1 MKQRVMGQLA
11 GLSENPNH
19 QLMDELSADLEMEP
33 ADISEKAGSI
43 LRHMLHNYAELS
55 ICTIDKFMHQL
66 VRTFARDLTLSHD
79 FEVETDRTPF
89 IEEAVA
95 RLIEQVGRDSFLT
108 DILVDFVESQL
119 DSDRSWQIERSLI
132 EVGSKQLNLQ
142 SDQFLKQLEE
152 YPLDRFSELKKELR
166 TFMAAFEKEVQALG
180 EQAMQIVEKNS
191 LGNDDF
197 YYKSGGI
204 LSFFRALQKGDVL
217 KTPNTRGTYSIEN
230 NQFENT
236 KSDADRQLLVQ
247 ELAPEFQQI
256 CTAVETVQEKR
267 GGTYSLCEE
276 LLRNFH
282 QLLLLNELN
291 KSLNN
296 LKEERNL
303 IFVDDFHRL
312 ISSVVK
318 EEPAPFV
325 YERIGQR
332 YSNLLIDE
340 FQDTSILQW
349 QNFLPLAADALS
361 TGGFV
366 LLVGDGKQAIYRWR
380 GGEVEQFDRLPEIY
394 PKAED
399 SVSKEREQ
407 LLKYQYNPKNL
418 DKNYRSLGEVVRF
431 NNDLYEELQKY
442 ITQSLRTVYND
453 ANQEVVK
460 QDDAGMVTVDLLDIP
475 GRGNAEEKLAAY
487 FEKTERYI
495 AEALNDGYSQR
506 DICVITRKNKQG
518 QQIAQFLQHKM
529 VGNQQLE
536 LISNESLLIDSHPGV
551 QLMISAMTYLSD
563 TRHPGYALNLLRQLV
578 VFYKSSDV
586 FHELMSQFTK
596 RNERKQLIKAD
607 VNGFLKSIGKPVLS
621 RRLFTLNL
629 YEMAEELARQFGAEK
644 FNNPYW
650 SFFKQQVWSFAYE
663 QGNDLLAFLGWWEK
677 KRQKL
682 SLSIPEDSNAIRLMS
697 IHRSKGLQFPVVIL
711 PFAEWEIKN
720 SQQIHWAPVKE
731 EFSEKFKAPVP
742 PVMLTGLSQRVAD
755 THLKEQIETENSRL
769 ALDSLNMLYVA
780 TTRAEERLYLVSR
793 QQNMGKDGASNIAQW
808 LTAYA
813 DSAKWQDFPVRY
825 GNKGPRSQYFQE
837 KDHSKP
843 GSQSATYPIGVAS
856 NSGWKEKVRISL
868 EAGEMADGVIS
879 PTSRSVGNLVHR
891 ILSEIKNPEELSER
905 LNWNMSR
912 GIIDKA
918 QRLEIEIQ
926 INALLEHPEA
936 GKWFHPHEKVLIEQ
950 AIVTPGGHTTRP
962 DRVII
967 DGKNATI
974 IDFKTGEERPEHR
987 EQITEYGKLLSAMG
1001 YQCTLYLYY
1010 LESHRA
1016 VKVEENPQTVLF

>member
-1 MKQRVMGQLA
+1 MKQRVIGQLA

-19 QLMDELSADLEMEP
+19 QLMDELSAELGMQP
-33 ADISEKAGSI
+33 ADISDKAGSI
-43 LRHMLHNYAELS
+43 LRHMLHNYAELG

-66 VRTFARDLTLSHD
+66 VRTFARDLTLNHD
-79 FEVETDRTPF
+79 FEVETDRAPLL
-89 IEEAVA
+89 EEAAA

-132 EVGSKQLNLQ
+132 EIGNKQLNPQ
-142 SDQFLKQLEE
+142 SDQFLEQLEE
-152 YPLDRFSELKKELR
+152 YPVERFSELKKELR
-166 TFMAAFEKEVQALG
+166 AFMAGFEKEIQALG
-180 EQAMQIVEKNS
+180 EQAMQIIEKNG
-191 LGNDDF
+191 LVNDDF
-197 YYKSGGI
+197 YYKSSGI
-204 LSFFRALQKGDVL
+204 LSYFRALQKGDVL
-217 KTPNTRGTYSIEN
+217 KGPNTRGIYSIEN

-236 KSDADRQLLVQ
+236 KADADRQLLVQ
-247 ELAPEFQQI
+247 ELAPEFQKI
-256 CTAVETVQEKR
+256 CTSIETIREER
-267 GGTYSLCEE
+267 GATYSLCDE

-312 ISSVVK
+312 ISGVVK
-318 EEPAPFV
+318 EEPAPFI

-380 GGEVEQFDRLPEIY
+380 GGEVEQFDQLPELY
-394 PKAED
+394 PRAED
-399 SVSKEREQ
+399 AVSKEREQ
-407 LLKYQYNPKNL
+407 LLKYQYNPQNL

-431 NNDLYEELQKY
+431 NNALYDNLQQF
-442 ITQSLRTVYND
+442 IPESLRTVYSGGS
-453 ANQEVVK
+453 QEVVK
-460 QDDAGMVTVDLLDIP
+460 RDDAGLVTIDLLDIP
-475 GRGNAEEKLAAY
+475 GRGNAQEKLAAY
-487 FEKTERYI
+487 LEKTERYI
-495 AEALNDGYSQR
+495 AEALSDGYSQR
-506 DICVITRKNKQG
+506 DICVITRKNKEG
-518 QQIAQFLQHKM
+518 RQIAQYLQHKT
-529 VGNQQLE
+529 VGQQQLE
-536 LISNESLLIDSHPGV
+536 VISNESLLIDSHPAV

-578 VFYKSSDV
+578 MFYESSAV
-586 FHELMSQFTK
+586 FHKLMSQFT
-596 RNERKQLIKAD
+596 ERDEKKQLIRAD
-607 VNGFLKSIGKPVLS
+607 VNGFLVKLGKPVLG

-629 YEMAEELARQFGAEK
+629 YEMAEELARQFGNEA
-644 FNNPYW
+644 FNNTYW

-663 QGNDLLAFLGWWEK
+663 QGNDLLAFLAWWEK
-677 KRQKL
+677 KREKL

-697 IHRSKGLQFPVVIL
+697 IHKSKGLQFPVVIL
-711 PFAEWEIKN
+711 PFADWDIKN
-720 SQQIHWAPVKE
+720 PQQIHWAPVQE
-731 EFSEKFKAPVP
+731 EFSGIFKAPVP

-755 THLKEQIETENSRL
+755 THLKVQIETEDARL

-780 TTRAEERLYLVSR
+780 TTRAEERLYLISR
-793 QQNMGKDGASNIAQW
+793 QQKIGKEGASNVAQW
-808 LTAYA
+808 LTSYA
-813 DSAKWQDFPVRY
+813 EAANWQEFPVRR
-825 GNKGPRSQYFQE
+825 GNEGPRSQYFGD
-837 KDHSKP
+837 KGHSTPETKT
-843 GSQSATYPIGVAS
+843 AIYPLAVAS
-856 NSGWKEKVRISL
+856 NSGWKEKIRISL
-868 EAGEMADGVIS
+868 EAGEMADGAIS

-905 LNWNMSR
+905 LNWQLSR
-912 GIIDKA
+912 GIIDKV
-918 QRLEIEIQ
+918 QMEEIDNQ
-926 INALLEHPEA
+926 VQALFEHPEG
-936 GKWFHPHEKVLIEQ
+936 GKWFHQHEKVLVEQ
-950 AIVTPGGHTTRP
+950 AIVTPKGNTTRP

-967 DGKNATI
+967 DGENATI
-974 IDFKTGEERPEHR
+974 IDFKTGEERPEHS

-1016 VKVEENPQTVLF
+1016 LKVEGNPQTVLF